1 MKQLLLVTAISF
13 SSLAYADNGFYTS
26 LKAGISDT
34 KFDNSKD
41 QASESDFKLTFHN
54 KDTDET
60 IYPSISTA
68 VGFDFSKIS
77 NINARAEL
85 EYTYKDKAKFSP
97 DLNQITFVEGDDS
110 GTESLPNGTPGL
122 FINELR
128 TQSLMLNAYYDFK
141 NTSKFT
147 PYVSAGAGVTRVKN
161 KQTLN
166 SEFSEEGSLGS
177 DTNNS
182 FTWSA
187 GAGVSYKVTENVAL
201 DLAYRYVDAGEI
213 EFNHNAPLENVNLK
227 TTADLVSHDYSLGI
241 RYNF

>member
-41 QASESDFKLTFHN
+41 QIISTEPGMEEQITLHN
-54 KDTDET
+54 KDTDKS
-60 IYPSISTA
+60 IYPNISAA

-85 EYTYKDKAKFSP
+85 EYSYKDKAKFNPAIEAIQDIDGSEAVNEESP
-97 DLNQITFVEGDDS
+97 FVK
-110 GTESLPNGTPGL
+110 
-122 FINELR
+122 ELKS
-128 TQSLMLNAYYDFK
+128 QSLMLNGYYDFK

-147 PYVSAGAGVTRVKN
+147 PYVSAGVGVTRVKN
-161 KQTLN
+161 ATQAFFEPENMT
-166 SEFSEEGSLGS
+166 
-177 DTNNS
+177 DTDNS
-182 FTWSA
+182 FTWAA
-187 GAGVSYKVTENVAL
+187 GLGVAYKVTENVAL
-201 DLAYRYVDAGEI
+201 DLGYRYVDAGEV
-213 EFNHNAPLENVNLK
+213 EFNNYPIEGINFK